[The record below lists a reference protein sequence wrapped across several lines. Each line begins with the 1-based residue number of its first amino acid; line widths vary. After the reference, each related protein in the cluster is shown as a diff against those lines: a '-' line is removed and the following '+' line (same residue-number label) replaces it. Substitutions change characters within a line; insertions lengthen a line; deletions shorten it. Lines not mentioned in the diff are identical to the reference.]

1 MRFTK
6 LITAGFSLVS
16 NHTQLAIQ
24 LRLPFKRREAH
35 TCVNAFALLD
45 CTHAGTRAYMT
56 AHKHCQQ
63 YEQNFTALQLLQPCM
78 HTTLSVV

>member
-1 MRFTK
+1 MLFTK
-6 LITAGFSLVS
+6 LITPGFSLAS

-45 CTHAGTRAYMT
+45 CTHAGTRTYMT
-56 AHKHCQQ
+56 AYKHGQQ
-63 YEQNFTALQLLQPCM
+63 YDHCFTAWS
-78 HTTLSVV
+78 TI